1 MSEMI
6 TNRPDSNTYY
16 NYTDLNRVEAKAEEL
31 AKLLTSAGYPVVLS
45 FKKDWTITD
54 RPTTGQMK
62 RYLNNVK
69 RCASQF
75 YAEAGRNLPVSM
87 RRLDYKGA
95 NEIERV
101 LETIEIMIT
110 DMKAAYRRCNTFKC
124 GE

>member
-6 TNRPDSNTYY
+6 TNRADSNTYY

-31 AKLLTSAGYPVVLS
+31 AGLLTEAGYPVVS
-45 FKKDWTITD
+45 TYKKDWAITD
-54 RPTTGQMK
+54 RPTAAQMK

-69 RCASQF
+69 RCATQF
-75 YAEAGRNLPVSM
+75 YAEAGRRLPAGM
-87 RRLDYKGA
+87 RRLDYVGA
-95 NEIERV
+95 NEIEKTLV
-101 LETIEIMIT
+101 TIEAMIT